1 MVTVTIPKNEY
12 NKLIEVKFRYER
24 LRQAMEEDVLSP
36 SPFKKRSEVLKAFKK
51 TGLYTDAFLESLKR
65 GLKRSSY
72 FQA

>member
-24 LRQAMEEDVLSP
+24 LRQVMEEDVFSP
-36 SPFKKRSEVLKAFKK
+36 PPFKKKSVVLKAFRKS
-51 TGLYTDAFLESLKR
+51 GLYTDAFLKSLKR